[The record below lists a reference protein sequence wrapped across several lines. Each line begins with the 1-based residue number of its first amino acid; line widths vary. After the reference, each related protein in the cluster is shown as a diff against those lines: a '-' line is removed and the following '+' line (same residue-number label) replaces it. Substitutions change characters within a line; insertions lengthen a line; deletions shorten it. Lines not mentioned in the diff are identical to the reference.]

1 MTREQAHALDLAD
14 PLARF
19 RDAFDLPSGVIYLD
33 GNSLGPPPLSA
44 HERLER
50 TSRREW
56 GEGLVR
62 SWNAAAWIEA
72 PLRVGGKIARL
83 IGAKPGEVT
92 VADATSVNIFKLAA
106 GALSLRPGRRTIL
119 SETASFPTDLYALQG
134 LVALLGDRA
143 HGHAQKAVRAG
154 WIAAIEAKLC
164 LP

>member
-1 MTREQAHALDLAD
+1 MNRSGFSQEGKSRAFRAVAAPSGRPRPALRGPDAQLLPATEVPCMTREQAHALDLAD

-19 RDAFDLPSGVIYLD
+19 RDAFALPGGVFYLA
-33 GNSLGPPPLSA
+33 GTSLGPPPLSA

-92 VADATSVNIFKLAA
+92 VA
-106 GALSLRPGRRTIL
+106 
-119 SETASFPTDLYALQG
+119 
-134 LVALLGDRA
+134 
-143 HGHAQKAVRAG
+143 
-154 WIAAIEAKLC
+154 
-164 LP
+164 